1 MVLGLLLA
9 LMVRDRGPRWLPA
22 WIACVLA
29 LSFTRDLTIVLVLAT
44 GWLAFRERSRLMA
57 IVAGAGALA
66 SAPAPL
72 IFSAPLREN
81 LAYAFN
87 DYRIPSDTSW
97 GAILSDYPSRLFDLI
112 KQDVKYPASSP
123 FPLILTLAMGI
134 VVIAGLVCLYRPWRH
149 RDPFLS
155 LVRAATVGGI
165 ITILIS
171 VNVTSLRLE
180 LVFIPAVA
188 TGVGLLV
195 EHVLARHSTL
205 PAHEPS
211 AVPT

>member
-1 MVLGLLLA
+1 MPVAFGIAITLPLS
-9 LMVRDRGPRWLPA
+9 GPRIPETPDRLYYEA
-22 WIACVLA
+22 QK
-29 LSFTRDLTIVLVLAT
+29 
-44 GWLAFRERSRLMA
+44 REIQGEGKTAARNE
-57 IVAGAGALA
+57 V
-66 SAPAPL
+66 
-72 IFSAPLREN
+72 
-81 LAYAFN
+81 
-87 DYRIPSDTSW
+87 
-97 GAILSDYPSRLFDLI
+97 LI
-112 KQDVKYPASSP
+112 KEVLKYPASSP

-149 RDPFLS
+149 RGPFLS

-188 TGVGLLV
+188 TGAGLLL
-195 EHVLARHSTL
+195 EHVLARHFTL
-205 PAHEPS
+205 QAHEPS